1 MKTPEFTT
9 QDEATVI
16 DWSYPEPENA
26 FDRFIGPGASRAEIL
41 LQLVPTFIITAV
53 WLIIAVMDNW
63 SWSLLQMAVAGVLML
78 DMLGG
83 VITNATSAAKRW
95 YHRSGQ
101 GFGQHMR
108 FVALHLVQ
116 PTLIVLFFD
125 VGNWA
130 FVVGSFGYLVLAALL
145 ILGAPLYLQRP
156 LAALLLALSFF
167 WALYVL
173 PVPVHFEWF
182 LPVYYT
188 KLLVCHMLR
197 EEPYR
202 PTATEKPAH

>member
-1 MKTPEFTT
+1 MKTQNETPI
-9 QDEATVI
+9 I
-16 DWSYPEPENA
+16 DWSYPAPENA

-41 LQLVPTFIITAV
+41 LQLVPPLIMTAA
-53 WLIIAVMDNW
+53 WLIIAVVNRW
-63 SWSLLQMAVAGVLML
+63 GWSLLQMAVAGILMV

-83 VITNATSAAKRW
+83 VITNATGAAKRW

-101 GFGQHMR
+101 GVGQHLR

-116 PTLIVLFFD
+116 PTLIVLLFEM
-125 VGNWA
+125 GNWA
-130 FVVGSFGYLVLAALL
+130 FVVGSFGYLVFAALL
-145 ILGAPLYLQRP
+145 ILRVPLYLQRP

-188 KLLVCHMLR
+188 KLLVCHLLR

-202 PTATEKPAH
+202 PTPTEHPVA